1 MRNYMPSDWLPQFHS
16 RFFNA
21 LAAAESL
28 LFLTSDTPEFG

>member
-1 MRNYMPSDWLPQFHS
+1 MPPERLPQFNS